1 MLMRAPLREGAVAMR
16 FAVILAVL
24 ALIGVA
30 GVWLFAGRQLVLLLD
45 CIATG
50 PAGALPVGAYVYW
63 PPRLK
68 IGDGK
73 MYLSGL
79 DGNSVYIRYDVGAP
93 GWFPLRR
100 LGQAFPLATGTGPPP
115 P

>member
-45 CIATG
+45 CIAAG
-50 PAGALPVGAYVYW
+50 PAETVPWKVSSS
-63 PPRLK
+63 
-68 IGDGK
+68 I
-73 MYLSGL
+73 S
-79 DGNSVYIRYDVGAP
+79 GAP
-93 GWFPLRR
+93 RVGSTEIFGWNRPGSVPMAAATWCASSIASTRR
-100 LGQAFPLATGTGPPP
+100 GGRRGAARRANFLF
-115 P
+115 